1 MIAQEKRPRKVS
13 KRELRDIM
21 THLMWMGRDSFD
33 KGDYLDDDEYLEFA
47 KKILD
52 VLAMDY
58 TDAEKGVV

>member
-1 MIAQEKRPRKVS
+1 
-13 KRELRDIM
+13 
-21 THLMWMGRDSFD
+21 MWMGRDSFD